1 MDKNRAGVDS
11 ASNSGPAVATAS
23 VKRIM
28 TLCSAAVVA
37 AACLLTTGCGE
48 PAAEGVLEIGIADD
62 FEHGRSWQEHWLH
75 LADGQ
80 TIAVEPRG
88 PVTLSSGARVR
99 VTGDWAAPGR
109 IRHADIESLDDV
121 GDVEQVQAAL
131 TPPATPAVRRVAALV
146 FNFGDLTTQPITTD
160 EIRAQLFTG
169 AQSAKAYYL
178 DNFYGWL
185 TLEGLTDP
193 NGDVFGY
200 YTIPSNSSPCNQQQ
214 WGTEARAAALAA
226 GVDLSRYDHIVHF
239 FPRTSACSWGGY
251 GQSSG
256 GTMSPTGNFNYGRY
270 TWVNSD
276 NPGSVTN
283 HEFGHN
289 FRMSHSSTNNCTEGG
304 TRVTLGSSCTLNEY
318 GSRFDVMG
326 SNAFRHSNAYNK
338 ARAGVMGPP
347 NILTVRQGGT
357 YAIQPL
363 EKAVG
368 CGTQAIRIAR
378 TTSEYY
384 YVDYHQRI
392 GIDMAYAENAP
403 IVNGVLVYLGGNY
416 TSGSAN
422 TKMLDMTPAT
432 TSFDD
437 APLLVGQTYDDP
449 AGLVSI
455 TLESRDA
462 NAAQV
467 RVTFPGGDVGANA
480 DGCTTGSGGAGGSVG
495 SGGSG
500 GRGGGAGS
508 AGGRGGAGGG
518 SAGASGVAGT
528 TGRGGAGGSAGGA
541 GRGGGAGT
549 TATGGVTGASG
560 AGGVPGTAG
569 TGNPVGIGGATGGAG
584 TTGAAG
590 TTGGAATGGA
600 IAGQAGTTPL
610 PPDDRPPGLVT
621 GGCGCEIVAGGDTRA
636 STGLAALLVLVVFVR
651 RRRRAG

>member
-1 MDKNRAGVDS
+1 
-11 ASNSGPAVATAS
+11 
-23 VKRIM
+23 M

-37 AACLLTTGCGE
+37 ALCLLTTGCGE
-48 PAAEGVLEIGIADD
+48 SAAEGVLEIGTADD

-75 LADGQ
+75 VADGQ
-80 TIAVEPRG
+80 TIAIEPRA

-99 VTGDWAAPGR
+99 VTGDWVAPGR
-109 IRHADIESLDDV
+109 IRHADIASLEDV
-121 GDVEQVQAAL
+121 RDVEQVHGAL
-131 TPPATPAVRRVAALV
+131 LPPATPAVRRVAAIV
-146 FNFGDLTTQPITTD
+146 FNFADLTTQPITTD

-169 AQSAKAYYL
+169 AQSAKAYYA

-226 GVDLSRYDHIVHF
+226 GVDLSRYDHVVHF

-251 GQSSG
+251 GQNSG

-276 NPGSVTN
+276 TPGPVTN

-289 FRMSHSSTNNCTEGG
+289 FRMSHSSTNNCMEGS
-304 TRVTLGSSCTLNEY
+304 TRVSLGSSCTLNEY

-422 TKMLDMTPAT
+422 TKMLDMTPTT

-467 RVTFPGGDVGANA
+467 RVTFPGGDVGANV

-495 SGGSG
+495 AGGSG
-500 GRGGGAGS
+500 GRGGAAGS
-508 AGGRGGAGGG
+508 AGGSVGTGGGAAGVSGGG
-518 SAGASGVAGT
+518 
-528 TGRGGAGGSAGGA
+528 

-560 AGGVPGTAG
+560 RGGVPGTAG
-569 TGNPVGIGGATGGAG
+569 AGNTVGIGGTS
-584 TTGAAG
+584 GAAG
-590 TTGGAATGGA
+590 TTGSAGTTGGSGSGSGATGGT
-600 IAGQAGTTPL
+600 ISGQAGAAPL
-610 PPDDRPPGLVT
+610 PPGDVPPGQVT
-621 GGCGCEIVAGGDTRA
+621 GGCGCEMAGADPGRWGAGPVAVLALAIV
-636 STGLAALLVLVVFVR
+636 LR
-651 RRRRAG
+651 RRRRAR